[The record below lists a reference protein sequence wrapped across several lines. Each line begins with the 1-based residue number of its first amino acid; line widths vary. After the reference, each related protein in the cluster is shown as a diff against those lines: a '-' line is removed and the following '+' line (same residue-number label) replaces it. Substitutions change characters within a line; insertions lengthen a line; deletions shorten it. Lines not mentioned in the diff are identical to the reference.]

1 MAGLGHMG
9 DGWHDGVTLKGR
21 FVLLEP
27 LTPEHAPLWLNHHN
41 PQLFAYMAR
50 GAPKEA
56 SLEGYREYIQRLNEE
71 PGRLNWAIRVGSDF
85 AGRISYFNVSQR
97 NRSLEVGTFI
107 VKEYQGTKVNPEA
120 KYLMLGRA
128 FEELGV
134 IRIQFKVDARNERSQ
149 RAIEKMGAVREGVL
163 RKHEILAGG
172 EVRDSVIYSILD
184 DEWPQVKHWLEARL
198 YR

>member
-1 MAGLGHMG
+1 
-9 DGWHDGVTLKGR
+9 
-21 FVLLEP
+21 
-27 LTPEHAPLWLNHHN
+27 
-41 PQLFAYMAR
+41 
-50 GAPKEA
+50 
-56 SLEGYREYIQRLNEE
+56 
-71 PGRLNWAIRVGSDF
+71 
-85 AGRISYFNVSQR
+85 
-97 NRSLEVGTFI
+97 